1 MAYVRHAS
9 LVFIQKWL
17 NTTLYLIFQ
26 SENKYKA
33 SWCRIPMLDLAPLNI
48 NFENI
53 SFSFTVS
60 PLDSKSSDYT
70 EL

>member
-1 MAYVRHAS
+1 
-9 LVFIQKWL
+9 
-17 NTTLYLIFQ
+17 
-26 SENKYKA
+26 
-33 SWCRIPMLDLAPLNI
+33 MLDLAPLNI